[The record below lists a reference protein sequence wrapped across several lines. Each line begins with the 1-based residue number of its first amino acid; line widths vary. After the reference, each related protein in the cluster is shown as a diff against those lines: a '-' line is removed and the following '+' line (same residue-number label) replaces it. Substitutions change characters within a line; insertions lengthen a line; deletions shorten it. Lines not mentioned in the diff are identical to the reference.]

1 MAQQTVYVGELEGLR
16 LALHTL
22 TTLPPLPFPSTA
34 HLCAN
39 NQAAVLHPTSPA
51 PSSGQHL
58 CLAIRAPAQELKTA
72 HPNLCVSISWVPG
85 HAGIEGNERADL
97 CAKAEEEVRAPTQR
111 RRRGVVMPRRGID
124 DSLALSSDEGDEWWG
139 GEGETS
145 ARAASSARHVIAPLA
160 RLVNADERLED
171 RRAMVKSVAA
181 VKQAFKEEQARAWE
195 ARWRAHPRGAGLREI
210 APQPPG
216 AAFARYHAQLS
227 RRPSSLL
234 ARLRLDFIGLNRHK
248 QRIQRHPNG
257 LCDCGAA
264 IETRAHFLLE
274 CTLHAAPRAALLRE
288 LHLSTMPPLERLLSD
303 PARARPLLRFINST
317 DRFPRLY
324 EVVDA
329 EQDGTRAA

>member
-1 MAQQTVYVGELEGLR
+1 
-16 LALHTL
+16 
-22 TTLPPLPFPSTA
+22 
-34 HLCAN
+34 
-39 NQAAVLHPTSPA
+39 
-51 PSSGQHL
+51 
-58 CLAIRAPAQELKTA
+58 
-72 HPNLCVSISWVPG
+72 
-85 HAGIEGNERADL
+85 
-97 CAKAEEEVRAPTQR
+97 
-111 RRRGVVMPRRGID
+111 MPRRGID
-124 DSLALSSDEGDEWWG
+124 ESLALSSDEGDEWWG

-160 RLVNADERLED
+160 RLVDADERLED

-216 AAFARYHAQLS
+216 AAFARYHAQLP
-227 RRPSSLL
+227 RRQSSLL

-288 LHLSTMPPLERLLSD
+288 LHLRTMPPLERLLSD

-329 EQDGTRAA
+329 AQDGTRPAPPPCCGVLTADGLVKGGEKLPKAVSALWQQHKAEECARWEQEWAAARASRTARAHCLRA